1 MTLKEMESVSTAVNL
16 VMSGAVSKCAV
27 NNRINVY
34 KIPSAN
40 PEKYIIRIDIKVN
53 QEERK

>member
-1 MTLKEMESVSTAVNL
+1 MTQKEMESISTAVNL
-16 VMSGAVSKCAV
+16 IMSGSVSKCAV

-40 PEKYIIRIDIKVN
+40 PEKYMIRVDIKVN
-53 QEERK
+53 REESK

>member
-1 MTLKEMESVSTAVNL
+1 MTPKEMESVSTAVNL
-16 VMSGAVSKCAV
+16 IMIGSVSKCAV

-40 PEKYIIRIDIKVN
+40 PEKYMIRIDIKVN
-53 QEERK
+53 QEESK